1 MAAKDVVEKAYQVL
15 ATGDVP
21 TFLGLLDDN
30 VEWTEAAG
38 FPYAGTYHGPQAIL
52 EGVFARLGR
61 EWDDFKIDPNQL
73 VADGD
78 AVVVIGTYSGTYK
91 STGKSF
97 SARFAH
103 AFTVKDDKIVQF
115 EQITDSAEVNKAL

>member
-52 EGVFARLGR
+52 EGVHQARSRVGR
-61 EWDDFKIDPNQL
+61 L
-73 VADGD
+73 
-78 AVVVIGTYSGTYK
+78 
-91 STGKSF
+91 
-97 SARFAH
+97 
-103 AFTVKDDKIVQF
+103 
-115 EQITDSAEVNKAL
+115 